1 MNIPESSN
9 KKLAI
14 IDGNALLHRAFHAYP
29 NLSTSKGETI
39 NAVFGFAS
47 MLMLVLERL
56 RPEYLLV
63 VFDEKEPTF
72 RHQQFTQYKAQRKP
86 MDEGLAGQIERTR
99 EVVRAFH
106 IPILAVPGYEA
117 DDVIGTVAKKVVQM
131 NQNVPENKLQVI
143 LVTGDRDLLQLLSED
158 VRAMM
163 PGKSFGD
170 GVMYG
175 VAEFRTKFGL
185 EQPMQLVELKALMG
199 DASDNIPGV
208 HGIGEKTAQKLIAE
222 YGSVEKI
229 YENIDAIEVKTK
241 EKLVAGAEMAM
252 VSKSLATIDCAVP
265 IQFEL
270 DECKRDGV
278 DFAKVQELFA
288 ELEFKSLAQRLQK
301 LAGVHGQEPTGE
313 VEAKKPEEGKH
324 TLATLEKFLEG
335 QPEHVK
341 QLDLEM
347 VPVLARMT
355 EYGVLV
361 DRGVL
366 EDLQVRFQKKI
377 EELTKDI
384 YETVGHEFNL
394 NSPKQ
399 LAVVL
404 FDELALPVIRKT
416 KTGRSTNEEVLQE
429 LIAAHPVIEKILQY
443 REMFKLQSTYIEG
456 LPKYI
461 AEDGRIHSQ
470 FNLDVAATG
479 RLSSTDPNLQNIP
492 IKSQWGNEIR
502 KAFVAPQGSTLVALD
517 YSQIELRILAHLS
530 GDPGLQRIF
539 QSGED
544 VHRSTAAKIFNVKP
558 EEVTKDQRRSA
569 KTINF
574 GLMYGMGPR
583 ALAQDLQITF
593 SQAELFI
600 KAYFAAFPKVKAYMD
615 EVVSFGTKHGYVE
628 TILGRR
634 RFLPE
639 LKSSD
644 MRLRSM
650 GVRMAINMP
659 CQGTQAEMIKKAM
672 IEIDKEL
679 EVQES
684 RMILQIHDELVFE
697 MSEDCVEKWI
707 PIIRTEMIEAVP
719 LSVPIEVGVKVGK
732 SWGEMVERD

>member
-1 MNIPESSN
+1 
-9 KKLAI
+9 
-14 IDGNALLHRAFHAYP
+14 
-29 NLSTSKGETI
+29 
-39 NAVFGFAS
+39 
-47 MLMLVLERL
+47 
-56 RPEYLLV
+56 
-63 VFDEKEPTF
+63 
-72 RHQQFTQYKAQRKP
+72 
-86 MDEGLAGQIERTR
+86 
-99 EVVRAFH
+99 
-106 IPILAVPGYEA
+106 
-117 DDVIGTVAKKVVQM
+117 VQ
-131 NQNVPENKLQVI
+131 
-143 LVTGDRDLLQLLSED
+143 
-158 VRAMM
+158 
-163 PGKSFGD
+163 
-170 GVMYG
+170 
-175 VAEFRTKFGL
+175 
-185 EQPMQLVELKALMG
+185 
-199 DASDNIPGV
+199 
-208 HGIGEKTAQKLIAE
+208 GIGEKTAQKLIAE

-229 YENIDAIEVKTK
+229 YQNIDAIEGKIK

-265 IQFEL
+265 IRFDL

-278 DFAKVQELFA
+278 DFARAQELFA

-301 LAGVHGQEPTGE
+301 LAGVLGQESRDE
-313 VEAKKPEEGKH
+313 VGPKKPEEGKH
-324 TLATLEKFLEG
+324 TLAALEKFLEG

-355 EYGVLV
+355 KYGVLV
-361 DRGVL
+361 DRRVL
-366 EDLQVRFQKKI
+366 DDLRIRFQKKI

-384 YETVGHEFNL
+384 YDTVGHEFNL

-492 IKSQWGNEIR
+492 TKGQWGNEIR
-502 KAFVAPQGSTLVALD
+502 KAFVAPVGCTLVAMD

-530 GDPGLQRIF
+530 GDPGLRRIF
-539 QSGED
+539 QAGED

-615 EVVSFGTKHGYVE
+615 EVVSFGTKHGYVQ

-644 MRLRSM
+644 MRVRSM

-672 IEIDKEL
+672 VEIDKEL
-679 EVQES
+679 EMTEA
-684 RMILQIHDELVFE
+684 RMILQIHDELLFE
-697 MSEDCVEKWI
+697 MSEECVERWI
-707 PIIRTEMIEAVP
+707 PIIRKKMIDALP